1 MPVIKGYTA
10 SGMTREAIVLDL
22 GDLGRQ
28 AARLQ
33 AAAESKARKIIADAE
48 QEAARLIEEA
58 RTKGLME
65 GRNEGVQRGIKE
77 GREQGHKEALQQMTP
92 QLQQLHEAW
101 TLTLHEWQG
110 QREAI
115 EREARQSIVDISLVV
130 AEKLVNRIIEVDA
143 SVIVDQVDQA
153 LSFILQP
160 MDVMVKIS
168 PRDRAA
174 LDEALPQL
182 RGEFAHLKN
191 IILVE
196 DAGLS
201 PGGCVVTYGQGQID
215 ASIETQLRRLVELML
230 PGQPLFNAETAVA
243 VDGSESGTG
252 GETSAGSSPPQ
263 PGESTSFPDPK
274 A

>member
-33 AAAESKARKIIADAE
+33 AAAEAKARKIIADAE
-48 QEAARLIEEA
+48 QEASRLIEEA

-65 GRNEGVQRGIKE
+65 GRNEGLQRGIKE
-77 GREQGHKEALQQMTP
+77 GREQGHQEALQQMAP
-92 QLQQLHEAW
+92 QLQQLQEAW

-115 EREARQSIVDISLVV
+115 EREARQSIVDIALVV

-160 MDVMVKIS
+160 MDVTVKIS
-168 PRDRAA
+168 PRDRAV
-174 LDEALPQL
+174 LDEALPRL
-182 RGEFAHLKN
+182 RGEFTHLKN
-191 IILVE
+191 ITLVE
-196 DAGLS
+196 DADLL

-230 PGQPLFNAETAVA
+230 PGQPLVSAEASVA
-243 VDGSESGTG
+243 AEGSESRADSEAGTG
-252 GETSAGSSPPQ
+252 AAPTQ
-263 PGESTSFPDPK
+263 PGESTAAPDPK